1 MQTIPRSYIRNYSN
15 SISNISDKA
24 RESLTAALMQL
35 DYSRP
40 VAETRD
46 TVIAIMQVACGAS
59 TDLAARLA
67 AEFYDGL
74 RLAMVGEKLG
84 AAAVSMR
91 NPDATDGAIRAFIQ
105 IIVDGGDTDAF
116 IDQCASRLDYETR
129 RASKECVVHNAKND
143 PLKPKWARVPDGV
156 ETCAYC
162 LLLASRGFTYDSE
175 ETASHTHENCRCE
188 IAPGWGDAAI
198 VSDYK
203 SELDNYK
210 DLFDQARAL
219 LKDPDK
225 PEELRLRIASAKN
238 KHLAD
243 VKAGT
248 KHTKWTELNELTIC
262 ARWLNPELH

>member
-1 MQTIPRSYIRNYSN
+1 MATVIPRSYIENYSKTLN
-15 SISNISDKA
+15 LASEKA
-24 RESLTAALMQL
+24 RESLVVALTQL

-40 VAETRD
+40 VAEIRD
-46 TVIAIMQVACGAS
+46 AVISIMQVACGAS
-59 TDLAARLA
+59 TDVAARLA
-67 AEFYDGL
+67 ADFYDGL
-74 RLAMVGEKLG
+74 RVRMVGESLG
-84 AAAVSMR
+84 AVAESMR

-116 IDQCASRLDYETR
+116 IDQCASRLDYEMRKAANLCTF
-129 RASKECVVHNAKND
+129 ENAKRD
-143 PLKPKWARVPDGV
+143 PLKPKWARIPEGA

-162 LLLASRGFTYDSE
+162 LILASRGFAYTTE
-175 ETASHTHENCRCE
+175 QMASHTHENCDCRLV
-188 IAPGWGDAAI
+188 PGWGVADIEGYA
-198 VSDYK
+198 
-203 SELDNYK
+203 EEHQRYK
-210 DLFDQARAL
+210 DIYETARAL
-219 LKDPDK
+219 LKSDDM